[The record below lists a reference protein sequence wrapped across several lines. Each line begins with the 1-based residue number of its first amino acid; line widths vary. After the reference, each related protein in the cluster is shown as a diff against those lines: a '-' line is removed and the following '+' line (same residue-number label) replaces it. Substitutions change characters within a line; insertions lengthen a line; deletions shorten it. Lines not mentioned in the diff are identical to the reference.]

1 MHIRGVFFF
10 DSHMTL
16 GRVSLL
22 MMQQVML
29 QDWFIGMDK
38 YGIEEY
44 KEWTQADEAI
54 ATTRIKRWSRI

>member
-16 GRVSLL
+16 ERVFLL

-29 QDWFIGMDK
+29 QGWFIGMDE

-44 KEWTQADEAI
+44 KE
-54 ATTRIKRWSRI
+54 